1 MTKSQNESSFWD
13 AKVVKQIIGREVPI
27 KQKTWQTLDGDGL
40 PFCFYKKQNGGA
52 SLKQKHDYLVV
63 LLSGILMIRKLIFFS

>member
-27 KQKTWQTLDGDGL
+27 KQKIWQTLDGDGL

-63 LLSGILMIRKLIFFS
+63 LLSGILMIRKLNFFS

>member
-13 AKVVKQIIGREVPI
+13 AKVIKQIIGREVPI
-27 KQKTWQTLDGDGL
+27 KQNIWQTSDEDGL
-40 PFCFYKKQNGGA
+40 PFCFCKKQNGSA

-63 LLSGILMIRKLIFFS
+63 LRLLTK

>member
-27 KQKTWQTLDGDGL
+27 KQKIWQISDEDGL
-40 PFCFYKKQNGGA
+40 PFCFDKKQNGSA
-52 SLKQKHDYLVV
+52 SLKQKHD
-63 LLSGILMIRKLIFFS
+63 

>member
-27 KQKTWQTLDGDGL
+27 KQNIWQTSAVDGL
-40 PFCFYKKQNGGA
+40 PFCLYKKQNGSA
-52 SLKQKHDYLVV
+52 S
-63 LLSGILMIRKLIFFS
+63 

>member
-27 KQKTWQTLDGDGL
+27 KQNIWQTSYEDGL
-40 PFCFYKKQNGGA
+40 PFCLYKKQNGSA
-52 SLKQKHDYLVV
+52 S
-63 LLSGILMIRKLIFFS
+63 

>member
-13 AKVVKQIIGREVPI
+13 AKVVKQIIGREVQI
-27 KQKTWQTLDGDGL
+27 KQKIWQISDEDGL
-40 PFCFYKKQNGGA
+40 PFCFYKKQNGGT

-63 LLSGILMIRKLIFFS
+63 LLSDILMIRKLIFFS

>member
-27 KQKTWQTLDGDGL
+27 KQKIWQISDEDGL
-40 PFCFYKKQNGGA
+40 PFCFYKKAKRQRLFKAKARLNSRA
-52 SLKQKHDYLVV
+52 LVRQ
-63 LLSGILMIRKLIFFS
+63 LDD